1 MVNLEIDDKN
11 LKKERQK
18 MEKEEQRLKNEQ
30 EKALKQQRKAKAPK
44 ENNQSQTKFKKYKDN
59 KILLKKVLIG
69 IIVLAVVSSIF
80 LLKNTINDY
89 VETVKSDNG
98 MQADERV
105 MVNIIGFDI
114 DSAKKELKNNEINFT
129 IVPIVDNYNIPGNV
143 VKCDREVGEY
153 ININDTIKVYV
164 CDNGILETDI
174 DHKVDT
180 EETPFTK
187 NNIDVLGFSTTG
199 NDFNIIIQNNNEV
212 VIDSIA
218 YTITYI
224 DKNGNKIGDKTFK
237 EFDIIIQ
244 PGEKYVL
251 TNSIK
256 NNDAYSLKI
265 NKFFCT
271 IKSGEE

>member
-1 MVNLEIDDKN
+1 MVNLEIDDKK

-114 DSAKKELKNNEINFT
+114 DSAKQELKNNEINFT

-180 EETPFTK
+180 EDTPFTK

>member
-1 MVNLEIDDKN
+1 MVNLEIDDKK

-44 ENNQSQTKFKKYKDN
+44 ENNQSQTKFEKYKDN

-98 MQADERV
+98 MQADQRV

-114 DSAKKELKNNEINFT
+114 DSAKQELKNNEINFT

-187 NNIDVLGFSTTG
+187 NNIAVLGFSTTG

>member
-1 MVNLEIDDKN
+1 MVNLEIDDKK

-114 DSAKKELKNNEINFT
+114 DSAKQELKNNEINFT

>member
-1 MVNLEIDDKN
+1 MVNLEIDDKK

-89 VETVKSDNG
+89 IETVKSDNG

-114 DSAKKELKNNEINFT
+114 DSAKQELKNNEINFT

>member
-1 MVNLEIDDKN
+1 MVNLEIDDKK

>member
-1 MVNLEIDDKN
+1 MVNLEIDDKK

-69 IIVLAVVSSIF
+69 IIVLAVVSFIF

-114 DSAKKELKNNEINFT
+114 DSAKQELKNNEINFT

>member
-1 MVNLEIDDKN
+1 MVNLEIDDKK

-44 ENNQSQTKFKKYKDN
+44 ENNQSQTKFEKYKDN
-59 KILLKKVLIG
+59 KILFKKVLIG
-69 IIVLAVVSSIF
+69 IIVLAVVLSIF

>member
-1 MVNLEIDDKN
+1 MVNLEIDDKK

-44 ENNQSQTKFKKYKDN
+44 ENNQSQTKFEKYKDN